1 MDLPDRAG
9 VMILGSCHL
18 FPGSVLP
25 LRIFEPRYRRMLED
39 ALEGNRMFCLAMN
52 QPGSSRERPC
62 EVAGLGM
69 IRVSHHNPDGT
80 SNLVL
85 QGISR
90 VRLGKAVKYRPYRL
104 HEIEPIAPEEA
115 DTVVVD
121 ALVERTL
128 DLVDA
133 RLRLVPTLPASFLAP
148 LLGANAKSGVK
159 VVDCLAALR
168 KVGDPGAL
176 ADVVASLVL
185 PDPVMRQIILQTL
198 RVEDRL
204 RHLVHFLTS
213 EVAEASGGGGE

>member
-9 VMILGSCHL
+9 LMILGNCHL

-25 LRIFEPRYRRMLED
+25 LRIFEPRYRKMLAD
-39 ALEGNRMFCLAMN
+39 ALDGNRMFCLAMN
-52 QPGSSRERPC
+52 QPGSGRERPC
-62 EVAGLGM
+62 EVAGIGVV
-69 IRVSHHNPDGT
+69 RVSLENTDGT

-90 VRLGKAVKYRPYRL
+90 VRLGKAIRYRPYRI
-104 HEIEPIAPEEA
+104 HEIEHLASGEA
-115 DTVVVD
+115 DTVVAD

-133 RLRLVPTLPASFLAP
+133 RLRLVPTLPASFLSP

-159 VVDCLAALR
+159 IVDCIAALR

-198 RVEDRL
+198 AVEDRL
-204 RHLVHFLTS
+204 RHLVRFLTA
-213 EVAEASGGGGE
+213 EVAEASSGGTA

>member
-1 MDLPDRAG
+1 MDLPDRTG
-9 VMILGSCHL
+9 VMILGNCHL

-25 LRIFEPRYRRMLED
+25 LRIFEPRYRRMLSD

-52 QPGSSRERPC
+52 QPVTSRERPC

-69 IRVSHHNPDGT
+69 VRVSLENPDGT

-90 VRLGKAVKYRPYRL
+90 VRLGKATRYRPYRV
-104 HEIEPIAPEEA
+104 HEIEPLASGEV
-115 DTVVVD
+115 DTVVAD

-148 LLGANAKSGVK
+148 LLGTNAKAGVK
-159 VVDCLAALR
+159 VVDCIAALR

-185 PDPVMRQIILQTL
+185 PDPVMRQIILQTIG
-198 RVEDRL
+198 VEDRL
-204 RHLVHFLTS
+204 RHLVRFLTA
-213 EVAEASGGGGE
+213 EVAEASSGGTA